1 MQLLVAVDGS
11 EESENALA
19 YAADIA
25 DATDGSITV
34 VHAVDPTAY
43 DEGGANRSRRFRMR
57 TRADPRGVA
66 DAEQRGLD
74 LTDEAAAFADELGH
88 DVAVETPLRQSGR
101 GDR

>member
-1 MQLLVAVDGS
+1 MDGDVCNSSWPSDGS
-11 EESENALA
+11 EESENAL

-57 TRADPRGVA
+57 TRA
-66 DAEQRGLD
+66 
-74 LTDEAAAFADELGH
+74 
-88 DVAVETPLRQSGR
+88 
-101 GDR
+101 